1 MPHDTGGMG
10 VFSPATLRGRVYLM
24 IAALLAISA
33 LASGLLLFQLSQ
45 SRDTIDALHNSRVVP
60 LVELKGVSDA
70 YAITIVDT
78 AHKVADGQLAA
89 IDGLGVVVDS
99 RKKAQ
104 AAWQAYL
111 NTPLPTE
118 ERALAGRIQP
128 VMARA
133 DAAIADLEQLLAS
146 GDIQGVRT
154 FREQRLYPAFDPL
167 TALLDDLGHSQQLA
181 TLTVVERS
189 NAQLRNAMFSSVALL
204 LFALLMGLVLGQR
217 IGSSIL
223 KGVNRAVE
231 VAEAVA
237 AGNLKPP
244 AESPEETRELARL
257 QGSLRA
263 MGRQLGDAME
273 QVQDLARRDPL
284 TQLLNR
290 RALEEVLGLA
300 IGRNKRGGSPCA
312 LLFIDLD
319 HFKIINDQFGHAV
332 GDEALKVAS
341 QRMRAALREIDTLAR
356 YGGEEFVAVLPGAS
370 REDALNVAE
379 RLRRAVGE
387 PPPASLPR
395 DLRLATSVGVA
406 LLMPDDTQD
415 AVLGRADNAL
425 YAAKTQGR
433 NRVVLQEA

>member
-1 MPHDTGGMG
+1 MG
-10 VFSPATLRGRVYLM
+10 VFSLSTLRGRVYLM
-24 IAALLAISA
+24 IAA
-33 LASGLLLFQLSQ
+33 SGLLLFQLSE
-45 SRDTIDALHNSRVVP
+45 SRDTIDALHNTRVVP

-78 AHKVADGQLAA
+78 AHKVADGKLAA
-89 IDGLGVVVDS
+89 IEGLAVVVSS
-99 RKKAQ
+99 RQKAQ
-104 AAWQAYL
+104 AAWQSYL
-111 NTPLPTE
+111 NTSLPAE
-118 ERALAGRIQP
+118 ERALAARIQP
-128 VMARA
+128 VMSRT
-133 DAAIADLEQLLAS
+133 DAAIADLERLLAS
-146 GDIQGVRT
+146 SDIQGVRS
-154 FREQRLYPAFDPL
+154 FREQRLYPVFDPL
-167 TALLDDLGHSQQLA
+167 TALLDELGRSQQQA
-181 TLTVVERS
+181 TLAVVQKS
-189 NAQLRNAMFSSVALL
+189 NAQLRNAMVSSVALL
-204 LFALLMGLVLGQR
+204 LFALLLGLMLGQR

-332 GDEALKVAS
+332 GDEALRVAS
-341 QRMRAALREIDTLAR
+341 ERMRAALREIDTLAR

-370 REDALNVAE
+370 QSDALNVAE

-387 PPPASLPR
+387 PPPTSLPR

-406 LLMPDDTQD
+406 LLMPNDTQD
-415 AVLGRADNAL
+415 ALLGRADNAL
-425 YAAKTQGR
+425 YAAKAQGR
-433 NRVVLQEA
+433 NRVVLQQA